1 MPSSLSRIV
10 GLIGSGLSLV
20 WSVVQ
25 LTSFD
30 PEATQHLDLGLRF
43 VRFSL
48 DSLGFTMVLLT
59 NAVIFLIYLANFQRS
74 IVNETRFTALT
85 FLMQFGLV
93 GIFTTSTILGFY
105 IFWELTL
112 LPVFLILYWFGTFEK
127 QKALLQFFLYTLLGS
142 LAMLLSVI
150 GLMHVTNQQTY
161 EALLAAD
168 LSQLGNTGILLMGG
182 FLLAFAVKI
191 PLFPF
196 HTWQAETYTNA
207 PTAGTMLLSALM
219 LKMALFGLIK
229 WVLPIFAGPAV
240 DFWRWPIIVLGLIGI
255 IYGAVVAIKQQDLKT
270 LFAYASLSH
279 LGLIAAGIMLGDIDT
294 TKTAMLQIINHSI
307 VALAYF

>member
-10 GLIGSGLSLV
+10 GLIGSGLSLI
-20 WSVVQ
+20 WTVVQ
-25 LTSFD
+25 LSSFD

-127 QKALLQFFLYTLLGS
+127 QNRKS
-142 LAMLLSVI
+142 
-150 GLMHVTNQQTY
+150 
-161 EALLAAD
+161 
-168 LSQLGNTGILLMGG
+168 TG
-182 FLLAFAVKI
+182 FAKN
-191 PLFPF
+191 PL
-196 HTWQAETYTNA
+196 
-207 PTAGTMLLSALM
+207 
-219 LKMALFGLIK
+219 
-229 WVLPIFAGPAV
+229 
-240 DFWRWPIIVLGLIGI
+240 
-255 IYGAVVAIKQQDLKT
+255 KQ
-270 LFAYASLSH
+270 
-279 LGLIAAGIMLGDIDT
+279 
-294 TKTAMLQIINHSI
+294 
-307 VALAYF
+307 